1 MNEIL
6 VLKDY
11 IAKDNFKEVY
21 PCPWDDTKVIKIIK
35 PHHAQAD
42 GGFKGQSKL
51 RRSLFQ
57 GVYRQFRREII
68 QYLQLCKTH
77 YGTGKFLFPIET
89 PHGFIHT
96 DKGLGLLVE
105 KITAPDGKC
114 WTLNAIASGPGL
126 EPKHLQALNQFFDD
140 CVRMHVVFARINTDA
155 FLYTENRN
163 GGPEFVLVDGI
174 GDKLFIP
181 IRAMSR
187 RISARH
193 VRNVQR
199 RIMAS
204 IGQPMPA

>member
-1 MNEIL
+1 M
-6 VLKDY
+6 
-11 IAKDNFKEVY
+11 
-21 PCPWDDTKVIKIIK
+21 
-35 PHHAQAD
+35 
-42 GGFKGQSKL
+42 
-51 RRSLFQ
+51 
-57 GVYRQFRREII
+57 
-68 QYLQLCKTH
+68 
-77 YGTGKFLFPIET
+77 
-89 PHGFIHT
+89 
-96 DKGLGLLVE
+96 E

-114 WTLNAIASGPGL
+114 WTLNAIASGPEL
-126 EPKHLQALNQFFDD
+126 EPKHLQALHQFFDD

-155 FLYTENRN
+155 FLYTESRN